1 MKNVP
6 DHLPRA
12 LSKLRRSDLEKWFL
26 ILQESY
32 NDLMI
37 RYKYTLLDLE
47 ATRREQAG
55 EAKEK
60 RGNHENP

>member
-1 MKNVP
+1 M
-6 DHLPRA
+6 
-12 LSKLRRSDLEKWFL
+12 RRSDLEKWFL

-47 ATRREQAG
+47 ATRREQAAG
-55 EAKEK
+55 ESDGKREK
-60 RGNHENP
+60 GQS

>member
-1 MKNVP
+1 M
-6 DHLPRA
+6 
-12 LSKLRRSDLEKWFL
+12 RRSDLEKWFL

-55 EAKEK
+55 EGK
-60 RGNHENP
+60 

>member
-1 MKNVP
+1 MENVP

-55 EAKEK
+55 EGK
-60 RGNHENP
+60 